1 MNKKI
6 NFKLIMNDNDN
17 DFELEL
23 NLNEKKNLIN
33 KNIENKKKIRNSKG
47 RQNLQNIINQK
58 NINLK
63 ENFSLSTNKKRIRE
77 KEEEENI
84 KNRKKQ
90 IKPIR
95 QMMERIHIDKNYNY
109 SLLNQKEIKKRKLKI
124 FGDMSSSEI
133 SQNLFKNYYPCIIP
147 SYYPNQIKTQI
158 ITSQINKIT
167 KNFEAI
173 RKLKENEKT
182 KKLTQNEIRMLEK
195 LKLNHNPI
203 ELKNNVNEQNNNNIN
218 NNNYIIPNY
227 LKEYAE
233 NNGEWID
240 ENEYY
245 DGIERFEES
254 NEYDDDSNNE
264 NNSRNTYPEEEKSDN
279 FSSNT
284 DDIVNNEYDDE
295 NYNDYINENDNN

>member
-1 MNKKI
+1 MNE
-6 NFKLIMNDNDN
+6 N

-23 NLNEKKNLIN
+23 NLNEKKKLIN
-33 KNIENKKKIRNSKG
+33 KNIVHQNKIKNSKG
-47 RQNLQNIINQK
+47 RHNLQNIINQK

-63 ENFSLSTNKKRIRE
+63 EIFSSPTNKKRIRE
-77 KEEEENI
+77 KDEEENI
-84 KNRKKQ
+84 KNIEKKKK

-95 QMMERIHIDKNYNY
+95 QMMERIHLDKNYNY
-109 SLLNQKEIKKRKLKI
+109 SLLNQKEIKKRKLRI

-158 ITSQINKIT
+158 ISSQINKIT

-173 RKLKENEKT
+173 RKLKENEIT
-182 KKLTQNEIRMLEK
+182 KKLTQNEIRILEK

-203 ELKNNVNEQNNNNIN
+203 ELKNNINKSNNNYTN

-233 NNGEWID
+233 NNGEWIN

-245 DGIERFEES
+245 DGIERLEES
-254 NEYDDDSNNE
+254 NEYEDDSNNE
-264 NNSRNTYPEEEKSDN
+264 NNSINTYPEEEKSDN

-284 DDIVNNEYDDE
+284 DDIVNNENDDD
-295 NYNDYINENDNN
+295 NYNDYINDNDYNNNL

>member
-1 MNKKI
+1 MNE
-6 NFKLIMNDNDN
+6 N

-23 NLNEKKNLIN
+23 NLNEKKKLIN
-33 KNIENKKKIRNSKG
+33 NNKEYQKKIKNSKG
-47 RQNLQNIINQK
+47 RHNLQNKK
-58 NINLK
+58 NKKNNKLK
-63 ENFSLSTNKKRIRE
+63 EIFSSPKNKKRIRE
-77 KEEEENI
+77 KDEEENI
-84 KNRKKQ
+84 KNIEKKKK

-95 QMMERIHIDKNYNY
+95 QMMERIHLDKNYNY
-109 SLLNQKEIKKRKLKI
+109 SLLNQKEIKKRKLRI

-158 ITSQINKIT
+158 ISSQINKIT

-173 RKLKENEKT
+173 RKLKENEIT
-182 KKLTQNEIRMLEK
+182 KKLTQNEIRILEK

-203 ELKNNVNEQNNNNIN
+203 ELKNNINKSNNNYTN

-233 NNGEWID
+233 NNGEWIN

-245 DGIERFEES
+245 DGIERLEES
-254 NEYDDDSNNE
+254 NEYEDDSNNE
-264 NNSRNTYPEEEKSDN
+264 NNSINTYPEEEKSDN

>member
-1 MNKKI
+1 MNE
-6 NFKLIMNDNDN
+6 N

-23 NLNEKKNLIN
+23 NLNEKKKLIN
-33 KNIENKKKIRNSKG
+33 SNKEYQKKIKNSKG
-47 RQNLQNIINQK
+47 RHNLQNIINQK

-63 ENFSLSTNKKRIRE
+63 EIFSSPTNKKRIRE
-77 KEEEENI
+77 KDEEENI
-84 KNRKKQ
+84 KNIEKKKK

-95 QMMERIHIDKNYNY
+95 QMMERIHLDKNYNY
-109 SLLNQKEIKKRKLKI
+109 SLLNQKEIKKRKLRI

-158 ITSQINKIT
+158 ISSQINKIT

-173 RKLKENEKT
+173 RKLKENEIT
-182 KKLTQNEIRMLEK
+182 KKLTQNEIRILEK

-203 ELKNNVNEQNNNNIN
+203 ELKNNINKSNNNYTN

-233 NNGEWID
+233 NNGEWIN

-245 DGIERFEES
+245 DGIERLEES
-254 NEYDDDSNNE
+254 NEYEDDSNNE
-264 NNSRNTYPEEEKSDN
+264 NNSINTYPEEEKSDN

-284 DDIVNNEYDDE
+284 DDIVNNENDDD
-295 NYNDYINENDNN
+295 NYNDYINDNDYNNNL

>member
-1 MNKKI
+1 MNE
-6 NFKLIMNDNDN
+6 N

-23 NLNEKKNLIN
+23 NLNEKKKLIN
-33 KNIENKKKIRNSKG
+33 SNKEYQKKIKNSKG
-47 RQNLQNIINQK
+47 RHNLQNIINQK

-63 ENFSLSTNKKRIRE
+63 EIFSSPTNKKRIRE
-77 KEEEENI
+77 KDEEENI
-84 KNRKKQ
+84 KNIEKKKK

-95 QMMERIHIDKNYNY
+95 QMMERIHLDNNYNY
-109 SLLNQKEIKKRKLKI
+109 SLLNQKEIKKRKLRI

-158 ITSQINKIT
+158 ISSQINKIT

-173 RKLKENEKT
+173 RKLKENEIT
-182 KKLTQNEIRMLEK
+182 KKLTQNEIRLLEK

-203 ELKNNVNEQNNNNIN
+203 ELKNNINKSNNNYTN

-233 NNGEWID
+233 NNGEWIN

-245 DGIERFEES
+245 DGIERLEES
-254 NEYDDDSNNE
+254 NEYEDDSNNE
-264 NNSRNTYPEEEKSDN
+264 NNSINIYPEEEKNDN

-284 DDIVNNEYDDE
+284 DDIVNNENDDD
-295 NYNDYINENDNN
+295 NYNDYINDNDYKNNL

>member
-1 MNKKI
+1 MNE
-6 NFKLIMNDNDN
+6 N

-23 NLNEKKNLIN
+23 NLNEKKKLIN
-33 KNIENKKKIRNSKG
+33 SNKEYQKKIKNSKG
-47 RQNLQNIINQK
+47 RHNLQNIINQK

-63 ENFSLSTNKKRIRE
+63 EIFSSPTNKKRIRE
-77 KEEEENI
+77 KDEEENI
-84 KNRKKQ
+84 KNIEKKKK

-95 QMMERIHIDKNYNY
+95 QMMERIHLDKNYNY
-109 SLLNQKEIKKRKLKI
+109 SLLNQKEIKKRKLRI

-158 ITSQINKIT
+158 ITSQINKIK

-173 RKLKENEKT
+173 RKLKENEIT
-182 KKLTQNEIRMLEK
+182 KKLTQNEIRLLEK

-203 ELKNNVNEQNNNNIN
+203 ELKNNINKLNNNNLN
-218 NNNYIIPNY
+218 NNNYIIPDY

-240 ENEYY
+240 ENEYF
-245 DGIERFEES
+245 DGIEKLEES
-254 NEYDDDSNNE
+254 NEYDDEDSNNE
-264 NNSRNTYPEEEKSDN
+264 NNSKNTYPEEKSN
-279 FSSNT
+279 FSSNS
-284 DDIVNNEYDDE
+284 DDVVNNENDDD
-295 NYNDYINENDNN
+295 NYNDYVNDDENDL

>member
-1 MNKKI
+1 MNK
-6 NFKLIMNDNDN
+6 N

-23 NLNEKKNLIN
+23 NLNEKKKLIN
-33 KNIENKKKIRNSKG
+33 SNKEYQKKIKNSKG
-47 RQNLQNIINQK
+47 RHNLQNIINQK

-63 ENFSLSTNKKRIRE
+63 EIFSSPTNKKRIRE
-77 KEEEENI
+77 KDEEENI
-84 KNRKKQ
+84 KNIEKKKK

-95 QMMERIHIDKNYNY
+95 QMMERIHLDKNYNY
-109 SLLNQKEIKKRKLKI
+109 SLLNQKEIKKRKLRI

-158 ITSQINKIT
+158 ISSQINKIT

-173 RKLKENEKT
+173 RKLKENEIT
-182 KKLTQNEIRMLEK
+182 KKLTQNEIRILEK

-203 ELKNNVNEQNNNNIN
+203 ELKNNINKSNNNYTN

-233 NNGEWID
+233 NNGEWIN

-245 DGIERFEES
+245 DGIERLEES
-254 NEYDDDSNNE
+254 NEYEDDSNNE
-264 NNSRNTYPEEEKSDN
+264 NNSINTYPEEEKSDN

-284 DDIVNNEYDDE
+284 DDIVNNENDDD
-295 NYNDYINENDNN
+295 NYNDYINDNDYNNNL

>member
-1 MNKKI
+1 MNE
-6 NFKLIMNDNDN
+6 N

-23 NLNEKKNLIN
+23 NLNEKKKLIN
-33 KNIENKKKIRNSKG
+33 SNKEYQKKIKNSKG
-47 RQNLQNIINQK
+47 RHNLQNIINQK

-63 ENFSLSTNKKRIRE
+63 EIFSSPTNKKRIRE
-77 KEEEENI
+77 KDEEENI
-84 KNRKKQ
+84 KNIEKKKK

-95 QMMERIHIDKNYNY
+95 QMMERIHLDKNYNY
-109 SLLNQKEIKKRKLKI
+109 SLLNQKEIKKRKLRI

-158 ITSQINKIT
+158 ISSQINKIT

-173 RKLKENEKT
+173 RKLKENEIT
-182 KKLTQNEIRMLEK
+182 KKLTQNEIRILEK

-203 ELKNNVNEQNNNNIN
+203 ELKNNINKSNNNYTN

-233 NNGEWID
+233 NNGEWIN

-245 DGIERFEES
+245 DGIERLEES
-254 NEYDDDSNNE
+254 NEYEDDSNNE
-264 NNSRNTYPEEEKSDN
+264 NNSINTYPEEEKSDN

-284 DDIVNNEYDDE
+284 DDIVNNEKDDD
-295 NYNDYINENDNN
+295 NYNDYVNDDENDL

>member
-1 MNKKI
+1 MNE
-6 NFKLIMNDNDN
+6 N

-23 NLNEKKNLIN
+23 NLNEKKKLIN
-33 KNIENKKKIRNSKG
+33 NNKEYQKKIKNSKG
-47 RQNLQNIINQK
+47 RHNLQNIINQK

-63 ENFSLSTNKKRIRE
+63 EIFSSPTNKKRIRE
-77 KEEEENI
+77 KDEEENI
-84 KNRKKQ
+84 KNIEKKKK

-95 QMMERIHIDKNYNY
+95 QMMERIHLDKNYNY
-109 SLLNQKEIKKRKLKI
+109 SLLNQKEIKKRKLRI

-133 SQNLFKNYYPCIIP
+133 SQNLFKNYYHCIIP

-158 ITSQINKIT
+158 ISSQINKIT

-173 RKLKENEKT
+173 RKLKENEIT
-182 KKLTQNEIRMLEK
+182 KKLTQNEIRILEK

-203 ELKNNVNEQNNNNIN
+203 ELKNNINKSNNNYTN

-233 NNGEWID
+233 NNGEWIN

-245 DGIERFEES
+245 DGIERLEES
-254 NEYDDDSNNE
+254 NEYEDDSNNE
-264 NNSRNTYPEEEKSDN
+264 NNSINTYPEEEKSDN

-284 DDIVNNEYDDE
+284 DDIVNNENDDD
-295 NYNDYINENDNN
+295 NYNDYINDNDYNNNL